1 MVGRGRAGGLQL
13 VNEATVVGRDHGS
26 RVRVAVSCMYVG
38 LAQDEEVVPEECF
51 TAKRFNFLRWV
62 DDDAVDEYLAAI
74 EAEEARKRKVRE
86 RGADR
91 HEGVG
96 GWDGAKGCR
105 RPSVLQRKIAVV
117 QPAV

>member
-1 MVGRGRAGGLQL
+1 MC
-13 VNEATVVGRDHGS
+13 
-26 RVRVAVSCMYVG
+26 CMCAG

-86 RGADR
+86 RGAGR
-91 HEGVG
+91 QTGMRWWVG
-96 GWDGAKGCR
+96 WGGAKGCR
-105 RPSVLQRKIAVV
+105 RPSVLRRKQRCGSAGGVARHLRSRRCCRGRA
-117 QPAV
+117 PGNSLTGMMG